1 METSQQK
8 LLLILDLDETLIFST
23 KNKIS
28 KQEDSTIDEYFVY
41 KRPGLD
47 LFLNTIL
54 IDFEIAVWTSSTED
68 YAEEVINKIFPK
80 DYPLSFVYGRTKC
93 TPTFMCEQNNY
104 TYSKNLK
111 KLKSKNYNLEK
122 ILIIDDSPEKLRR
135 NYGNHIRVTP
145 FVGSNDDIE
154 LFQLIKYLKKIKLCD
169 NVRAIEKR
177 FWRVD
182 IK

>member
-1 METSQQK
+1 MEPSQK
-8 LLLILDLDETLIFST
+8 KILLILDLDETLIFST
-23 KNKIS
+23 SNKIA

-54 IDFEIAVWTSSTED
+54 ADFEIAVWTSSTED
-68 YAEEVINKIFPK
+68 YAEELIKKIFPQ
-80 DYPLSFVYGRTKC
+80 DYPLSFVYGRSKC
-93 TPTFMCEQNNY
+93 TLTFLREQNDY

-111 KLKSKNYNLEK
+111 KLKRKNYNLEK

-135 NYGNHIRVTP
+135 NYGNHIRVNP
-145 FVGSNDDIE
+145 FVGSNKDIE
-154 LFQLIKYLKKIKLCD
+154 LFQLIKYLEKIKLTD
-169 NVRAIEKR
+169 NVRGIEKR
-177 FWRVD
+177 LWRAD